1 MTHTEYEEELAVRI
15 ISDHLN
21 LQTRNNRSLTKIKED
36 PPDYDF
42 EIGDHKIG
50 CEVVHFHLINQPA
63 TEKGKNLAN
72 EGAIRRNIVKGI
84 QRSLQEKGIPP
95 LAFSFNFIT
104 QPSEVPIN
112 VEKIVNI
119 ITIMHKKSVTQS
131 QIYERNNPEEHYRLF
146 DETNIS
152 SIEILYLT
160 SLNPENT
167 DERYPYI
174 YNYPGGPTEAIKA
187 EDMQAVITSKD
198 RDIPKY
204 KEHYD
209 QKWLIITNY
218 ETIGYFT
225 LNGAAKET
233 QFKCNFDKVLYIQMS
248 WIEPNTRKQKREGS
262 LTDTY
267 TVYELKTKPQKHTT
281 DS

>member
-15 ISDHLN
+15 ITDHLN
-21 LQTRNNRSLTKIKED
+21 LQTRNNRSLTKIKGD
-36 PPDYDF
+36 PPDNDF

-50 CEVVHFHLINQPA
+50 CEVVHFHLNNQPA
-63 TEKGKNLAN
+63 KEKGKNLAN
-72 EGAIRRNIVKGI
+72 EEAIKRNIVKGI

-95 LAFSFNFIT
+95 LNVGINFIT
-104 QPSEVPIN
+104 QPTEVPEN

-119 ITIMHKKSVTQS
+119 ITIMHKKSITQS
-131 QIYERNNPEEHYRLF
+131 QIYERNNPKEHYRLF
-146 DETNIS
+146 KETNIS
-152 SIEILYLT
+152 SIEISYLT
-160 SLNPENT
+160 SLDPANI
-167 DERYPYI
+167 DEKYPYI
-174 YNYPGGPTEAIKA
+174 YSNSGAPTETIKA
-187 EDMQAVITSKD
+187 EDMQAVITGKD

-225 LNGAAKET
+225 LKGTAKET
-233 QFKCNFDKVLYIQMS
+233 QYKCNFDRVLYIQMS
-248 WIEPNTRKQKREGS
+248 WIEPNTRKQKWAGS
-262 LTDTY
+262 LTDTF

-281 DS
+281 NS